1 MDCMNTPRTPDPDPD
16 KQIKKKTRYSP
27 KQDVLIS
34 WTDAVKKIKNMR
46 YSGGRKVSYRRGRGC
61 MDSRSRTKGLVLT

>member
-34 WTDAVKKIKNMR
+34 WTDAVKKNKKMR
-46 YSGGRKVSYRRGRGC
+46 YSGGRKVS
-61 MDSRSRTKGLVLT
+61 